1 MALNTWPA
9 QGETEVTMSTRTIC
23 IAPFILVF
31 VTTAL
36 AAQPKQTS
44 LPGLLEPYVTNV
56 VKLTPMQRKQLF
68 AGEPV
73 TQMLD
78 AGSVPGGVRV
88 RRDLGE
94 GADRSLSRRRARHRA
109 VRE

>member
-31 VTTAL
+31 LTTVF
-36 AAQPKQTS
+36 AAQPGQTS
-44 LPGLLEPYVTNV
+44 LPGQLESYVTNV
-56 VKLTPMQRKQLF
+56 VKLTPTQRKQLF

-78 AGSVPGGVRV
+78 AIRPARCPCS
-88 RRDLGE
+88 
-94 GADRSLSRRRARHRA
+94 ARSG
-109 VRE
+109 